1 MIEIT
6 KKPMHKIFTSED
18 LIRFAYN
25 EMNAEESIEF
35 EAELLECGHLQYELQ
50 EILEMKA
57 IMDRTAEAASAS
69 VVSSL
74 LNYSASLHI
83 VKSSSTGGSFGVV
96 LN

>member
-57 IMDRTAEAASAS
+57 IMDRTAEAAPVS